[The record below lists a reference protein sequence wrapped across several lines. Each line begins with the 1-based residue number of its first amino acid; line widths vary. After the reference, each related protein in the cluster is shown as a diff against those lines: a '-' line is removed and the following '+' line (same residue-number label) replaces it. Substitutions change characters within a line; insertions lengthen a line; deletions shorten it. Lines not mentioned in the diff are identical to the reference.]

1 MRRRIGVC
9 AAISCIGSALAGL
22 ASCEDSSSPQGP
34 GLPEA
39 STPDVPTPDNFV
51 PPVDGNVVDTGTDF
65 DAGCTPRSLA
75 GFTVPA
81 YVSARPQ
88 EVVCTNSGTW
98 EGFAEACVGDASTLD
113 KCASYPIDGGLTAEC
128 ARCFEPTNLDGGIG
142 PVVKGSVYAP
152 NLAGCVEHAASDSDP
167 DAGVKC
173 ATMVA
178 AAAACVEYVCKPGC
192 PVTDEPS
199 RAAYLACAKAA
210 TTGVCATHVQGA
222 NACVEGL
229 RDAGVGTGEIDNFCF
244 PPDASP
250 VVQFGQVARFF
261 CLS

>member
-9 AAISCIGSALAGL
+9 AAISCFGSALAGL
-22 ASCEDSSSPQGP
+22 ASCEDSSSQGT

-39 STPDVPTPDNFV
+39 GTLDVSAPDTFV
-51 PPVDGNVVDTGTDF
+51 PPIDGDVVDTGTDGGF

-88 EVVCTNSGTW
+88 EFVCTNSGTW
-98 EGFAEACVGDASTLD
+98 DGFAEACMGDASTLAT
-113 KCASYPIDGGLTAEC
+113 CASYPAEAGLDPEC
-128 ARCFEPTNLDGGIG
+128 ASCFEPTNLDGGIG

-152 NLAGCVEHAASDSDP
+152 NLAGCVEHAADSDP

-173 ATMVA
+173 ATLVA

-199 RAAYLACAKAA
+199 RNAYLACAKSAA
-210 TTGVCATHVQGA
+210 TGVCAPHVQSA
-222 NACVEGL
+222 NACVDGL
-229 RDAGVGTGEIDNFCF
+229 RDAGFAANDLDNFCF

-250 VVQFGQVARFF
+250 VVQFAQVARFF